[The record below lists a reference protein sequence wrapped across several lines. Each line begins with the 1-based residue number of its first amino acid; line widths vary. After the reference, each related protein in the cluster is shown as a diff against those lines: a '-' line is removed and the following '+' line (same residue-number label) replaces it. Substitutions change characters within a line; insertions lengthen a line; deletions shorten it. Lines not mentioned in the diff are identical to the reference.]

1 MNDHIFFIIIT
12 FIVILSYILINN
24 LILFN
29 KIENQKKLILEYLKE
44 LDKLIQEQKSGRGGD
59 PLKDKNFLNKIVILH
74 RLYLKKIREQQLY
87 VEDFGCVLAEAE
99 DLKLMGLKSDSNCTA
114 ITNEIILRK
123 VFH

>member
-1 MNDHIFFIIIT
+1 MNDNIFFIIIT

-29 KIENQKKLILEYLKE
+29 KIENRKKLILEYLKE

-59 PLKDKNFLNKIVILH
+59 PNKDGDFLNKIVILRHLH
-74 RLYLKKIREQQLY
+74 RRKIHNMY
-87 VEDFGCVLAEAE
+87 PGDFRYFLHAE
-99 DLKLMGLKSDSNCTA
+99 DLKLISLKSDPHCAA

-123 VFH
+123 VFQ